1 MAVVTWCWIVAALVV
16 LVGLLCRYMMRNFN
30 FWKDRGV
37 PYMRPWPF
45 VGNMGTVVACK
56 EHLADVV
63 FRCYRLAG
71 DVPFKGMFAFD
82 QPFLMVKDPELVGR
96 IFVADF
102 GTFHTRNFEVN
113 SETDTVFANSIFGAQ
128 GRKWKVMRYKLV
140 PAFSSGKMKKMFPL
154 VDDVGKDLVQ
164 NIQKAVREVSA
175 VDVRQVLTCYT
186 ADIVCSIFLGV
197 EGGSL
202 KNEDSPVCRQ
212 LHRFLRKDAFAGPAY
227 AVFFLAPQLLK
238 FLPFKFT
245 SSDAEKGLFD
255 KIVQVMDHR
264 RKTGEVRGD
273 VVDAVLRILDDQEAE
288 TGKAPAMDEA
298 WEQSTEQQDEVM
310 DVIKAVSNIM
320 IFLEGGFDTT
330 SSVLTFALYEL
341 AFHQDVQ
348 EKLRQEIQMV
358 TAKHGGQLTYAAVME
373 MTFLDNTMS
382 ETLRLH
388 PPLNFVDRR
397 ATQDY
402 RLPGTDLVLPKNT
415 AVVVSLLGLHTDPRY
430 WKEPLRFMPE
440 RFSDENSKSR
450 PRFTYLPFSDGPRMC
465 IGPRLGQL
473 VAKTALAHIISNFRI
488 SPTAKTPQ
496 PLMKD
501 PGKLVGAPKGQ
512 LELSFQQI
520 RSE

>member
-1 MAVVTWCWIVAALVV
+1 MAVVTWCWMVAALVV

-63 FRCYRLAG
+63 FRCYRQAG

-128 GRKWKVMRYKLV
+128 GRKRGLAAPV
-140 PAFSSGKMKKMFPL
+140 P
-154 VDDVGKDLVQ
+154 
-164 NIQKAVREVSA
+164 VSA

-227 AVFFLAPQLLK
+227 AVFFLAPQLLR

-496 PLMKD
+496 PLLKD